1 MRYNSGCFA
10 SGVEMKR
17 FVQSE
22 DRKQGVLLP
31 DYLDD
36 YVRRTTLRSF
46 DYSIARSQHCPTAA
60 FPFGGEEKSS
70 GRAEGVRSLETRS

>member
-1 MRYNSGCFA
+1 VICF
-10 SGVEMKR
+10 GVEMKR

-36 YVRRTTLRSF
+36 YVSE
-46 DYSIARSQHCPTAA
+46 ARSQHCPTAA